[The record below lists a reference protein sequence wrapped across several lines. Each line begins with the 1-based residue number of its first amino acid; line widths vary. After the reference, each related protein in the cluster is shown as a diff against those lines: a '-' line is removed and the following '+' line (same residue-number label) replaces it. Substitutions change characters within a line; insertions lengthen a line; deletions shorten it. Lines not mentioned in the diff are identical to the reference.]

1 MRKKKRGAVNSKKS
15 VYDGVTF
22 QSKLEMYCYKK
33 LKAAGIDFKYE
44 QDTYEIFPGFK
55 HKGRYGKKS
64 SRGFG
69 IKENRVIRAV
79 TYTPDFVSDS
89 HKFIIETK
97 GYVPSNHSFPLRWK
111 LFLHYL
117 QAQGMGD
124 YMLFMPRNQEQV
136 NHAIKE
142 ILDANKD

>member
-44 QDTYEIFPGFK
+44 EDTYEIFPGFK

-79 TYTPDFVSDS
+79 TYTPDFVSDK
-89 HKFIIETK
+89 HRFIIETK
-97 GYVPSNHSFPLRWK
+97 GYVPSQHSFPLMFK
-111 LFLHYL
+111 MFLNYCQKNGMSDYAIYIPSN
-117 QAQGMGD
+117 QAQVD
-124 YMLFMPRNQEQV
+124 QV
-136 NHAIKE
+136 VQDIVN
-142 ILDANKD
+142 NS

>member
-33 LKAAGIDFKYE
+33 LKEAGIDFKYE
-44 QDTYEIFPGFK
+44 EDTYEIFPGFK

-69 IKENRVIRAV
+69 VKENRVIRAV
-79 TYTPDFVSDS
+79 TYTPDFVSDK
-89 HKFIIETK
+89 HRFIIETK
-97 GYVPSNHSFPLRWK
+97 GYVPSQHSFPLRFK
-111 LFLHYL
+111 MFLNYC
-117 QAQGMGD
+117 QQNGMGD
-124 YMLFMPRNQEQV
+124 YAIYIPSNQAQV
-136 NHAIKE
+136 DQVVQDIVDNS
-142 ILDANKD
+142 